1 MTITQYKKTIRAM
14 SREELEEHLFGL
26 FSASKVFKD
35 IESSCF
41 SPADNEKLL
50 EQLQKKLDR
59 AFWREHFSLS
69 ECKNILKE
77 AAGRCVHQPTVALM
91 QLYFASDAAELSASY
106 GDYGESFY
114 NALEEA
120 AEKYL
125 DYAKTDEEF
134 FKAHEA
140 EFEKLIA
147 TSDCLGY
154 GVECDL
160 AIMLEEARFEVYGE
174 KEE

>member
-1 MTITQYKKTIRAM
+1 MTITQYKKIIRTM

-26 FSASKVFKD
+26 FSSSKAFKD
-35 IESSCF
+35 IEGSFF
-41 SPADNEKLL
+41 SQSYNEKLL
-50 EQLQKKLDR
+50 EQLQKNLDR

-77 AAGRCVHQPTVALM
+77 AASRCVHQPTIALM

-114 NALEEA
+114 NALEKA

-125 DYAKTDEEF
+125 DYAKTDAEF

-160 AIMLEEARFEVYGE
+160 VIMLEEARSEVYGE
-174 KEE
+174 EG